1 MKRDEAFELAIQ
13 WRDDP
18 TLLVGDLRAA
28 MNWLWQNSDEATD
41 AVSRAVGV
49 RTIDA
54 ALRDEAI
61 ELLMPLHKALAKY
74 TVLIKTTKLTPDL
87 LVPVIDSLMPDE
99 SAEAPSEAA
108 VSAAAPSEISES
120 KTGAPAT
127 IAVSGLNS
135 IVEAVEF
142 TQRWVDKQQRMCG
155 EEGNR
160 SEILKTTI
168 EITGDEL
175 LVKTDQDGSLK
186 LRGSANIP
194 MFLAFFRTAKHF
206 LDTDTFLDIDRTV
219 KSTNL
224 DRHRVR
230 LSCKLHDVLIEIVS
244 EKGGY
249 RMQKFR
255 P

>member
-49 RTIDA
+49 RTMDA

-74 TVLIKTTKLTPDL
+74 TVLIKTTKLTSDL
-87 LVPVIDSLMPDE
+87 LVPVIDSLMPDD
-99 SAEAPSEAA
+99 STEAA
-108 VSAAAPSEISES
+108 SETSASAIAAS
-120 KTGAPAT
+120 AT
-127 IAVSGLNS
+127 IAISGLNS
-135 IVEAVEF
+135 VVDAVEF
-142 TQRWVDKQQRMCG
+142 TQRWVEKQVRLQG
-155 EEGNR
+155 DEGNR

-168 EITGDEL
+168 EILGDEL

-249 RMQKFR
+249 RMQKFK

>member
-28 MNWLWQNSDEATD
+28 MNWLWHNSDEATD
-41 AVSRAVGV
+41 AVSRAVGI

-54 ALRDEAI
+54 GLRDEAI

-87 LVPVIDSLMPDE
+87 LVPAIDSLMPDE
-99 SAEAPSEAA
+99 STEPPSETTASEAA
-108 VSAAAPSEISES
+108 PS
-120 KTGAPAT
+120 AT

-135 IVEAVEF
+135 IVDAVEF

-168 EITGDEL
+168 EIMSDEL
-175 LVKTDQDGSLK
+175 LVKTDGDGSLK

-249 RMQKFR
+249 RMQKFK